1 MKTALDFYTQAF
13 IEATSEAERE
23 QLHPYLKKTDMVR
36 QIALMSDPETRES
49 IPLREETEEI
59 TRQRRLVDM
68 ALTLKC
74 FHLSEAEPIKGISS
88 LKEMDFRLQ
97 QELTNAGWVLFE
109 RDGRVVI
116 YSYLPTRHQRP
127 AIPA

>member
-13 IEATSEAERE
+13 IQAASEAERE
-23 QLHPYLKKTDMVR
+23 QLLPYLKERDMVR
-36 QIALMSDPETRES
+36 QIARMSHPQTRES
-49 IPLREETEEI
+49 IPLREENKEI

-88 LKEMDFRLQ
+88 LKEMDFGLR
-97 QELTNAGWVLFE
+97 QELTRVGWILFE
-109 RDGRVVI
+109 RDGRPVI
-116 YSYLPTRHQRP
+116 YSYLPTRHQKP